1 MKRCTKACAYK
12 KRHAFHKCFCTHL
25 LLQKCLWTGIFF
37 ERRLVHTDSD
47 ASKHRCLCTE
57 VSTHI
62 YTHDFTQKTLYTQEV
77 STHRS
82 SHFRTASFDAP
93 KALTHNSIY
102 TQNLRD
108 AFTCRLCYKRKIYT
122 ESCCMFLH
130 TGAITHR
137 RFYIQKLL
145 HTGAFAHRCF
155 YMQKPFHTSAFK
167 HRCFPRRTHSHT
179 RF

>member
-108 AFTCRLCYKRKIYT
+108 AFTCRLCYKRKIYRKLLHVFAHWCHYAPTLLHT
-122 ESCCMFLH
+122 EALTHWRLCTQMFLH
-130 TGAITHR
+130 AET
-137 RFYIQKLL
+137 F
-145 HTGAFAHRCF
+145 
-155 YMQKPFHTSAFK
+155 
-167 HRCFPRRTHSHT
+167 SHKCI
-179 RF
+179 